1 MNFKIN
7 FVKNKLN
14 VRSELRLSRRKNDV
28 KILKSSRIRL
38 TFDNIFF
45 MIKFV
50 KNKFNELNVRSD
62 QLSNSDKQAE
72 EKIETAK
79 DEVIAAI
86 SETMDLYGVTP
97 SAGTLY
103 ATLYLNGQMN
113 LDEMR
118 EELSMSKPSMSTGVR
133 KLYNNGMVKKV
144 HQKGTRKHIYDAE
157 KDFFKS
163 FMSYY
168 CQMWQREVD
177 MNMVAVKEAEQS
189 LQEVMKDEKVSD
201 AIREQAKEHYELIS
215 NSKVYYR
222 WLERLANSVRSGE
235 IFSFLPKEE
244 PKD

>member
-1 MNFKIN
+1 
-7 FVKNKLN
+7 
-14 VRSELRLSRRKNDV
+14 
-28 KILKSSRIRL
+28 
-38 TFDNIFF
+38 

-50 KNKFNELNVRSD
+50 KNNFNKLNVRGDLMSD
-62 QLSNSDKQAE
+62 LDKQAE
-72 EKIETAK
+72 DKIESAK

-133 KLYNNGMVKKV
+133 KLHSNGMVKKV
-144 HQKGTRKHIYDAE
+144 HQKGTRKHVYDAE

-177 MNMVAVKEAEQS
+177 MNMLAINEAEQD
-189 LQEVMKDEKVSD
+189 LQEVIDDENISD
-201 AIREQAKEHYELIS
+201 EIREQAKKHSELMD

-222 WLERLANSVRSGE
+222 WLERLAHSIKSGE

-244 PKD
+244 PND

>member
-1 MNFKIN
+1 MTKEQTNIKLSVDICKQNHYIKFIKNI
-7 FVKNKLN
+7 FNKLN
-14 VRSELRLSRRKNDV
+14 VGVIYVS
-28 KILKSSRIRL
+28 KSL
-38 TFDNIFF
+38 DEQAQENI
-45 MIKFV
+45 
-50 KNKFNELNVRSD
+50 E
-62 QLSNSDKQAE
+62 A
-72 EKIETAK
+72 AK

-177 MNMVAVKEAEQS
+177 MNMEAVREAEVY
-189 LQEVMKDEKVSD
+189 LQKVMEDEQVSD
-201 AIREQAKEHYELIS
+201 E
-215 NSKVYYR
+215 
-222 WLERLANSVRSGE
+222 VRSEERRVG
-235 IFSFLPKEE
+235 KECRSWWGME
-244 PKD
+244 

>member
-1 MNFKIN
+1 
-7 FVKNKLN
+7 
-14 VRSELRLSRRKNDV
+14 
-28 KILKSSRIRL
+28 
-38 TFDNIFF
+38 

-50 KNKFNELNVRSD
+50 KNKFNELNVRGD
-62 QLSNSDKQAE
+62 LLSNLDKQAE

-118 EELSMSKPSMSTGVR
+118 DELSMSKPSMSTGVR

-157 KDFFKS
+157 KDYFKS

-168 CQMWQREVD
+168 CQMWQRGQD
-177 MNMVAVKEAEQS
+177 MNLVAVNEAEHAMQG
-189 LQEVMKDEKVSD
+189 QMNDEPAAD

-222 WLERLANSVRSGE
+222 WLERLANSVKSGE

-244 PKD
+244 PND